1 MFNLIVKLLA
11 TVEIVGLTIS
21 AFAILFYLDG
31 IKGLA
36 SIPILLFTLPY
47 WWLLI
52 RKDDK

>member
-1 MFNLIVKLLA
+1 MFNLIVKLLT

-31 IKGLA
+31 VKGLA

-52 RKDDK
+52 RKDNK

>member
-11 TVEIVGLTIS
+11 TAEIVGLTVS

-31 IKGLA
+31 VKGLA

>member
-11 TVEIVGLTIS
+11 IAEIVGLTIS

-31 IKGLA
+31 VKGLA

-52 RKDDK
+52 RKDNK

>member
-11 TVEIVGLTIS
+11 TVEIVGLTVS

-31 IKGLA
+31 VKGLA

>member
-11 TVEIVGLTIS
+11 IAEIIGLTIS
-21 AFAILFYLDG
+21 AFVILFYLDG
-31 IKGLA
+31 VKGLA

-52 RKDDK
+52 RKDNK